1 MFRILTRY
9 PSSEL
14 AQLTL
19 FPRVRKTGKT
29 NFGLSF
35 TRLGEHLIK
44 HRFLQLNELVMLT
57 LMKGDKVIEMENN
70 RRYALLFAFRRVRDL
85 NFSDVVAMD
94 VYD

>member
-1 MFRILTRY
+1 MRFAV
-9 PSSEL
+9 EL
-14 AQLTL
+14 
-19 FPRVRKTGKT
+19 
-29 NFGLSF
+29 S
-35 TRLGEHLIK
+35 
-44 HRFLQLNELVMLT
+44 

>member
-1 MFRILTRY
+1 MREWPI
-9 PSSEL
+9 
-14 AQLTL
+14 AA
-19 FPRVRKTGKT
+19 
-29 NFGLSF
+29 
-35 TRLGEHLIK
+35 
-44 HRFLQLNELVMLT
+44 LT